1 MKAFEAEHASELGSS
16 ARTVQQAIEGGEANL
31 VWMKKNYDIVWN
43 WLKNQNKQF
52 ADVDQKE
59 SVWKIIL
66 DWFDYNW
73 FHNRNCFLC
82 LCRHLKF
89 KWNLWV
95 DVQRPLFKKGYLG
108 IGIPCMHQHSNTKSD
123 NWYFVTWFL
132 EHIVLRISFKR
143 NISYILS
150 YQI

>member
-66 DWFDYNW
+66 D
-73 FHNRNCFLC
+73 
-82 LCRHLKF
+82 
-89 KWNLWV
+89 
-95 DVQRPLFKKGYLG
+95 
-108 IGIPCMHQHSNTKSD
+108 
-123 NWYFVTWFL
+123 
-132 EHIVLRISFKR
+132 
-143 NISYILS
+143 
-150 YQI
+150 